1 MLGAPGSCLGS
12 ALPLTQEPFM
22 MIWVTATSSV
32 NVNVQPLLRVTEDC
46 AKLLSVICTVG
57 QLLVLLELLLDELP
71 PELAVGVPGRWQ
83 ATRNMLPNAKAIK
96 EKMIKRMED
105 DFICELP
112 LSKQY
117 FLRVTKYQARSN
129 AGCFN
134 LVSVY
139 SLHCIAQIGSITSPS
154 TPYHRTFCKGSE
166 ISIWLIFSQ
175 VIT

>member
-22 MIWVTATSSV
+22 MIWVTAASSV

-57 QLLVLLELLLDELP
+57 QLLVLLEPLELLLLDELP

-83 ATRNMLPNAKAIK
+83 ATRSMLPNAKAIR
-96 EKMIKRMED
+96 EKMIKRMGD
-105 DFICELP
+105 DFISELP

-117 FLRVTKYQARSN
+117 LSARDEITGKEQCAWLRSCLCGLFALRR
-129 AGCFN
+129 
-134 LVSVY
+134 LV
-139 SLHCIAQIGSITSPS
+139 
-154 TPYHRTFCKGSE
+154 R
-166 ISIWLIFSQ
+166 
-175 VIT
+175 